1 MALSNDSNERFEDTT
16 AHSTSPIY
24 KAADSVGIVMTVGS
38 YAVGLSSLVT
48 SQPWLGQKMMYA
60 RVAFQGMTIAAMF
73 YDQWLDRKTKDRNT
87 YKHHQHSIQRDL
99 SVYPPTD

>member
-16 AHSTSPIY
+16 AHSTCPIY

-73 YDQWLDRKTKDRNT
+73 YDRSCFSILTKQFCIF
-87 YKHHQHSIQRDL
+87 YLQHITI
-99 SVYPPTD
+99 VVITKK